1 MASVENI
8 ELRHG
13 PARRAWSA
21 PPQRVQRYPSRLC
34 GAPPPKAS
42 GVGPPCLV
50 ASRASSRG
58 LSPVSSTASSVQ
70 ALGTPSQPPFAI
82 VVQQGSNAST
92 KAADPVSI
100 DTIGVKGGAAQRHLA
115 GLALYDAG
123 DFAGALAEYKLAMQ
137 EYQRAGAMQSLT
149 GASLLRDMGT
159 AKTRLYDF
167 TGALEN
173 YEEAQ
178 SLLEGFGA
186 MGTFD
191 GARLLV
197 NIGAT
202 KGNLGDIHGAMRYQQ
217 EAVKVMSLN
226 DKERTKP
233 GAVLLGNIGALRA
246 QLGDAAGAR
255 VDFAKAE
262 GILAALQLLGSPE
275 GQTFLRQ
282 KHGAGF

>member
-1 MASVENI
+1 
-8 ELRHG
+8 
-13 PARRAWSA
+13 
-21 PPQRVQRYPSRLC
+21 
-34 GAPPPKAS
+34 
-42 GVGPPCLV
+42 
-50 ASRASSRG
+50 
-58 LSPVSSTASSVQ
+58 
-70 ALGTPSQPPFAI
+70 
-82 VVQQGSNAST
+82 
-92 KAADPVSI
+92 
-100 DTIGVKGGAAQRHLA
+100 VKGRAAQRHLA
-115 GLALYDAG
+115 GLGLYDAG
-123 DFAGALAEYKLAMQ
+123 DFAGALAEYKVAMQ

-246 QLGDAAGAR
+246 QLGDVAGAR

-282 KHGAGF
+282 KRGAGF